1 MDRPGDSSERFSRH
15 LREILLRGEGP
26 HSDRITG
33 HAVRAAALTAARGTR
48 SVGIG
53 AGSLARETAEGTV
66 RAVGAMGGEAGA
78 FVRDTVIGV
87 IQGTGE
93 AVTISRPVVRE
104 VVLGAIRGSTRLKS
118 DIGDAGREAVAGA
131 IEGTASF
138 DINNSEA
145 VAAAV
150 EGAVEAVA
158 EAGGDLGDAARI
170 TVGGVVSG
178 VSAAGGDVEAAARD
192 ATDALITHVACSEQ
206 GVNEITGLA
215 ESAVEAVLEEAD
227 SNDAVG
233 GELAA
238 AAARGA
244 VEAAYRVGPVHGD
257 TVRASVIS
265 SIRDP
270 RTAVALDLE
279 RQLPNIAEQLSN
291 ELPPRSTAWRL
302 RAMLRAVRLFF
313 SAGGIDLAASLAYFT
328 VLSLFPLV
336 ALVIMAATIFVDSE
350 AVSGKLA
357 EILSYYFPGSTDLIR
372 GAIENLLSNSI
383 AIGLVS
389 LATIVVGANGL
400 IQGAN
405 RALNRVFGTEL
416 RKIVR
421 STAIQTLTMML
432 LAILFLMSIWLTA
445 SFQTAVS
452 ISEGFLNST
461 ETAATLASVILG
473 ILSTVL
479 PVVLTVAVF
488 AIVYHHLP
496 NTRVE
501 WRDATF
507 GAVVAVVLFEGV
519 KYVSFWFT
527 GVIAERSAIYGPV
540 ASVMVLLM
548 WAYIGGVVF
557 LYGAALTR
565 VAGELRPHGSLGA
578 TGR

>member
-1 MDRPGDSSERFSRH
+1 
-15 LREILLRGEGP
+15 
-26 HSDRITG
+26 
-33 HAVRAAALTAARGTR
+33 
-48 SVGIG
+48 
-53 AGSLARETAEGTV
+53 
-66 RAVGAMGGEAGA
+66 MGGEAGA

-104 VVLGAIRGSTRLKS
+104 VVLGAIRGSTRAKS

-215 ESAVEAVLEEAD
+215 ESAVEAALEEAD

-238 AAARGA
+238 AAAMGA
-244 VEAAYRVGPVHGD
+244 VEAAYRVGPAHGD

-270 RTAVALDLE
+270 RTAVAPDLG
-279 RQLPNIAEQLSN
+279 RQLSHIAEQLSN
-291 ELPPRSTAWRL
+291 ELPRRSAAWRL

-350 AVSGKLA
+350 AVSGKLGD
-357 EILSYYFPGSTDLIR
+357 IYFPGSTDLIR

-452 ISEGFLNST
+452 ISEGFLDST
-461 ETAATLASVILG
+461 QAAATLASVILG

-479 PVVLTVAVF
+479 PVVLTIAVF

-548 WAYIGGVVF
+548 WAQWSSCMG
-557 LYGAALTR
+557 
-565 VAGELRPHGSLGA
+565 PP
-578 TGR
+578 